1 MTLSHD
7 DIPFGSWSEFHRNVG
22 RRISR
27 IVFRLMENDKLSL
40 VEALDKTMES
50 RFYEELENPASDA
63 VWISDYYAYS
73 FVAKE
78 LGFSGDDIKLP
89 VLKNCPLWLETA
101 MVAFE
106 KAKDHLVNGSGTHP
120 EGYSLYLTLKRQGF
134 PESIKEDASRNK
146 DTDTLAKKLATKA
159 QMPSFYYKD

>member
-1 MTLSHD
+1 MTPSHD

-22 RRISR
+22 R
-27 IVFRLMENDKLSL
+27 
-40 VEALDKTMES
+40 
-50 RFYEELENPASDA
+50 
-63 VWISDYYAYS
+63 
-73 FVAKE
+73 
-78 LGFSGDDIKLP
+78 SGDDIKLP

-134 PESIKEDASRNK
+134 PKSIKEDASRNK
-146 DTDTLAKKLATKA
+146 DTDILAKKLATKA
-159 QMPSFYYKD
+159 QMPSFSYRD